1 MTETM
6 HIGAR
11 VAALPEKYQP
21 IFGHPELSE
30 GSSRGCEDRF
40 VLIRECA
47 RRLQGELGRP
57 LRVLD
62 LGCAQGFFSLS
73 LAAEGHQVHGVDFL
87 DLNVDVCQAL
97 AQEHPTFAASFEH
110 GTVEDVIARLDPD
123 QYDLVLGLSV
133 FHHLVHSQG
142 IARVAGLCRKLS
154 EVTDA
159 GIFELALR
167 EEPLYWGPSL
177 PHDPAELLTD
187 YAFTRLLSRQ
197 ATHLSSISRPLYFA
211 SSKFWYV
218 GEAVGRFSSWSGE
231 AHAYGRGTHQYSRR
245 YYFGDKVFV
254 KKMTMG
260 IGGRAEINWQEF
272 NNEVEFLRNPPAS
285 YPVPRLIAALDDA
298 SDLFLV
304 REMSGGRLLSELIDD
319 GSPYD
324 PDKVVSELLE
334 QLVTLE
340 RVGLYHNDVRCWNV
354 LISQE
359 GKAILIDY
367 GAISAEA
374 TDCSWLGDLLLSFL
388 ITVKEI
394 LQRRIVP
401 ASPGREPALD
411 FLTLPPRYRNTF
423 IQAFGGDQARW
434 TFAELQECLARSEPV
449 ALHAPEWTSLYSH
462 MQQALLSYNTRL
474 GALYA
479 QNEHDRVELAARA
492 SLIERLQVG
501 AQQAQDKLA
510 TLQLEAETADN
521 RYRDLEKVSSE
532 LQEWAKDLEK
542 RTAEAEDREKQL
554 NKRMADREAEN
565 ARLVSQISVLE
576 SELEERQ
583 RVRELSELLAADLSR
598 LVEERDGMQ
607 VSMSE
612 LERINTQQQST
623 IDELQA
629 KIVSL
634 VQRLSRS
641 ETAGAADARRVKELQ
656 MDLSHRLQALEEAR
670 NRIRELEFAVDT
682 LEGQIGELHTSRSWR
697 VTAPL
702 RWVTMKVTKRGRP
715 LVAHAPQRLE
725 RTELV
730 LAEDEVVTPAD
741 VAIDKQL
748 AALDQLG
755 SRIRKAKK

>member
-1 MTETM
+1 
-6 HIGAR
+6 
-11 VAALPEKYQP
+11 
-21 IFGHPELSE
+21 
-30 GSSRGCEDRF
+30 
-40 VLIRECA
+40 
-47 RRLQGELGRP
+47 
-57 LRVLD
+57 
-62 LGCAQGFFSLS
+62 
-73 LAAEGHQVHGVDFL
+73 
-87 DLNVDVCQAL
+87 
-97 AQEHPTFAASFEH
+97 
-110 GTVEDVIARLDPD
+110 
-123 QYDLVLGLSV
+123 
-133 FHHLVHSQG
+133 
-142 IARVAGLCRKLS
+142 
-154 EVTDA
+154 
-159 GIFELALR
+159 
-167 EEPLYWGPSL
+167 
-177 PHDPAELLTD
+177 
-187 YAFTRLLSRQ
+187 
-197 ATHLSSISRPLYFA
+197 
-211 SSKFWYV
+211 
-218 GEAVGRFSSWSGE
+218 
-231 AHAYGRGTHQYSRR
+231 
-245 YYFGDKVFV
+245 
-254 KKMTMG
+254 
-260 IGGRAEINWQEF
+260 
-272 NNEVEFLRNPPAS
+272 
-285 YPVPRLIAALDDA
+285 
-298 SDLFLV
+298 
-304 REMSGGRLLSELIDD
+304 
-319 GSPYD
+319 
-324 PDKVVSELLE
+324 
-334 QLVTLE
+334 
-340 RVGLYHNDVRCWNV
+340 
-354 LISQE
+354 
-359 GKAILIDY
+359 
-367 GAISAEA
+367 
-374 TDCSWLGDLLLSFL
+374 
-388 ITVKEI
+388 
-394 LQRRIVP
+394 
-401 ASPGREPALD
+401 
-411 FLTLPPRYRNTF
+411 
-423 IQAFGGDQARW
+423 
-434 TFAELQECLARSEPV
+434 
-449 ALHAPEWTSLYSH
+449 

-492 SLIERLQVG
+492 SLIERIHVS
-501 AQQAQDKLA
+501 AQQAQEKLA
-510 TLQLEAETADN
+510 TFQLEAETADN
-521 RYRDLEKVSSE
+521 RYRDLEKASSQ

-554 NKRMADREAEN
+554 NQGLADREAEN

-598 LVEERDGMQ
+598 LVEERDGIQ
-607 VSMSE
+607 ISMSE